1 MPEPIEKQ
9 QELLVEIGRR
19 LKAAR
24 EGQGLTLQDVAT
36 RTRIHSAYLD
46 KIEQGITDGLPALTF
61 VRGFMRNYMQTLGVD
76 DAEFAEALAALG
88 QTQQS
93 VPPPQPLKAATTE
106 KLLGMETAKTNWT
119 RWLLI
124 GALVLLV
131 VWVGY
136 LVIRVTTSSSEATPT
151 PPSTVAP
158 AGPPAGAPASPGGP
172 AAPGT
177 PGVPAAPAAP
187 GPGQSAAPSAP
198 GRPGAMVEPR
208 ANLRLTVR
216 GLEDTW
222 LRMATDRQP
231 AVELLVHPAETF
243 SFEANEE
250 IRLTVGKSKGVSLYL
265 NGEEVALPA
274 EKNRLVSEL
283 VLNKLSLLKI
293 QN

>member
-1 MPEPIEKQ
+1 MPEQVEKQ
-9 QELLVEIGRR
+9 QELLLVIGRR
-19 LKAAR
+19 LRTAR

-76 DAEFAEALAALG
+76 DHELTEAVAELG
-88 QTQQS
+88 HTPPL

-106 KLLGMETAKTNWT
+106 KLLGMETETTNWT

-131 VWVGY
+131 VWIGY
-136 LVIRVTTSSSEATPT
+136 LVIRVTTSSSDST
-151 PPSTVAP
+151 PPQTPAAAPSGP
-158 AGPPAGAPASPGGP
+158 AGGGTASPSSPGGQ
-172 AAPGT
+172 ASPGT
-177 PGVPAAPAAP
+177 PGQPGANPSNAPNT
-187 GPGQSAAPSAP
+187 P
-198 GRPGAMVEPR
+198 GRPGAAAEPR

-231 AVELLVHPAETF
+231 AVEVLVHPAETF
-243 SFEANEE
+243 NFEANEE
-250 IRLTVGKSKGVSLYL
+250 LRLTVGRSKGVSLYL
-265 NGEEVALPA
+265 NGEEVALPS
-274 EKNRLVSEL
+274 EKNRLVPEL

>member
-1 MPEPIEKQ
+1 MPQHTEKQ

-46 KIEQGITDGLPALTF
+46 KIEQGVTDGLPALTF

-76 DAEFAEALAALG
+76 DHEFTEAMTELG

-93 VPPPQPLKAATTE
+93 GPLLQPLTSATTD
-106 KLLGMETAKTNWT
+106 KLLGMETEKTNWT
-119 RWLLI
+119 KWLLI

-131 VWVGY
+131 AWVAY
-136 LVIRVTTSSSEATPT
+136 LVVRVSTSSDT
-151 PPSTVAP
+151 PPAP
-158 AGPPAGAPASPGGP
+158 AATP
-172 AAPGT
+172 AAPA
-177 PGVPAAPAAP
+177 PSAPANPAAPAAPAAP
-187 GPGQSAAPSAP
+187 GPGQSALPGAP
-198 GRPGAMVEPR
+198 GRPTAAAEPR

-222 LRMATDRQP
+222 VRMATDRQP
-231 AVELLVHPAETF
+231 AVEVLIHPAETLT
-243 SFEANEE
+243 FEANEE
-250 IRLTVGKSKGVSLYL
+250 IRLTVGKSQGVSLYL
-265 NGEEVALPA
+265 NGEEVALPTA
-274 EKNRLVSEL
+274 KNRLVSEL
-283 VLNKLSLLKI
+283 VLNKLSLLKM